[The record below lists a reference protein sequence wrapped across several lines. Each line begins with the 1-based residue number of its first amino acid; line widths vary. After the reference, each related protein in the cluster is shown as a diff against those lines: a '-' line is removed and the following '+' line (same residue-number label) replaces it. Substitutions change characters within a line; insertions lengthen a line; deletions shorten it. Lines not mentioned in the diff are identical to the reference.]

1 VKLYHSPTSP
11 YVRKVRITA
20 IEKGVA
26 ERVELVVANPWP
38 DPAAVVGVNPLGK
51 VPALV
56 ADDGLVLYDSPVIC
70 EYLDSLAPIPRLIP
84 QAGAA
89 RWQVLRTQALAD
101 GILDAAVAIV
111 LERRRPEAERSTLSQ
126 KRATE
131 AIRRGV
137 AALAAST
144 DAAGDAP
151 DLGAIA
157 TGVALGYLEFRL
169 PDVDFLA
176 AHLALRAWW
185 SALSARPSF
194 AATVPA

>member
-1 VKLYHSPTSP
+1 MKLYYSSTSP
-11 YVRKVRITA
+11 YVRKVRIAA

-26 ERVELVVANPWP
+26 DRIELVVANPWP

-51 VPALV
+51 VPVLIGA
-56 ADDGLVLYDSPVIC
+56 DGLVVYDSPVIC
-70 EYLDSLAPIPRLIP
+70 EYLDSLAHSPRLIP
-84 QAGAA
+84 AAGAE
-89 RWQVLRTQALAD
+89 RWRVLCTQALAD
-101 GILDAAVAIV
+101 GILDAAVSIV

-137 AALAAST
+137 QALG
-144 DAAGDAP
+144 AGVGTPDKAP

-169 PDVDFLA
+169 PEVDFLA
-176 AHLALRAWW
+176 GHATFRDWWTTLA
-185 SALSARPSF
+185 ARPSF
-194 AATVPA
+194 VATVSA